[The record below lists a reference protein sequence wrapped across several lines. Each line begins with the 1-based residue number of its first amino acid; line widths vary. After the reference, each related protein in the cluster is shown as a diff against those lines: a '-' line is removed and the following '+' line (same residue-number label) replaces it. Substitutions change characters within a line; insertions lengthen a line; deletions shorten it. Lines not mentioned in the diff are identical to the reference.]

1 MKMKSV
7 KNILAFIV
15 LCNISAEAK
24 DLKIKLYSAKTCKK
38 LGFNSFSLSCSTC
51 DLFTKSADDDV
62 RNALKPHYINC
73 TNCCSDWIP
82 SPEELNEKAKYTNAV
97 FSYDPIILKSPALSN
112 LADFFNKDLPEIEKS
127 LDPKA
132 TFLKKK
138 LITENAFT
146 ENYAMISFFNTN
158 SEAHHEVVLDNDWE
172 REDLKDMILSF
183 LPTI

>member
-127 LDPKA
+127 LDPKV
-132 TFLKKK
+132 TFLKKQ
-138 LITENAFT
+138 ISYAVTED
-146 ENYAMISFFNTN
+146 YATISFFNTN
-158 SEAHHEVVLDNDWE
+158 NEAHHEVVLDYDWD

-183 LPTI
+183 LPTK